1 MARRLR
7 SPIAP
12 RRRYAAAPAAWAIAL
27 AAGGCGDTRT
37 SSSFEQRA
45 ADAGGPLELQA
56 TWRYRSPEVDVDI
69 ELVTVEGSN
78 GCTTSARLRVDEA
91 LAGNEVYRLQPTDC
105 ADLRLADD
113 GDLVLLS
120 SPTGHDW
127 AAEAIDVDTE
137 RELIRLGPWHDEAHG
152 ITYRFAL
159 GSPPCADDTTCEC
172 PRLERRAG
180 EQLTSLELAR
190 SCD

>member
-1 MARRLR
+1 MT
-7 SPIAP
+7 P
-12 RRRYAAAPAAWAIAL
+12 RGAAL
-27 AAGGCGDTRT
+27 AALGAGLALAASGCADAHT

-45 ADAGGPLELQA
+45 ADAGGPLQLQA

-69 ELVTVEGSN
+69 ELITVEATDA
-78 GCTTSARLRVDEA
+78 CTTTARLRVDEA
-91 LAGNEVYRLQPTDC
+91 LAGSQVYRLAATDC
-105 ADLRLADD
+105 AQLRLADD
-113 GDLVLLS
+113 GDLVLLA

-127 AAEAIDVDTE
+127 SAEAIDVDTD
-137 RELIRLGPWHDEAHG
+137 RELIRLGPWHDQEHG
-152 ITYRFAL
+152 LSYRFAL
-159 GSPPCADDTTCEC
+159 GSPPCADDTRCEC